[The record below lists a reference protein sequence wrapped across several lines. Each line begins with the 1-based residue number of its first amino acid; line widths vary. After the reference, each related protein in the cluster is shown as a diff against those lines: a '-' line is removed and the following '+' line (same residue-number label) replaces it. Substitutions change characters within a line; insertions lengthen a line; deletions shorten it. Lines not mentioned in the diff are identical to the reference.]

1 MRKLLI
7 ALVLAAPLLASACNT
22 VKGFG
27 QDVEKAGGA
36 LEDAAEKSK

>member
-7 ALVLAAPLLASACNT
+7 ALALATPLLVSACNT
-22 VKGFG
+22 VAGFG
-27 QDVEKAGGA
+27 QDVSKAGGA